1 MYIHINS
8 PRDDE
13 EGTEVLN
20 VWVTSRDEKRE
31 TDDGDDAEEDHV
43 RTTFPRPVCEDSTSD
58 GGEATDDV
66 GRNTHEL
73 RLVVC
78 VSHVLDDRWEEEGD

>member
-1 MYIHINS
+1 M
-8 PRDDE
+8 
-13 EGTEVLN
+13 
-20 VWVTSRDEKRE
+20 WVTSRDEKRK